1 MYSWKWEVE
10 YVNFPATSRRVGELK
25 TTEGDASAVCDIVKK
40 LVDEG
45 RAEGHAE
52 GISNAVYRVESA
64 SINYR
69 GSFMEP
75 LLFTMLLCDNQQPMR
90 ETIYSRK

>member
-10 YVNFPATSRRVGELK
+10 YVNFPATSRCVRELK
-25 TTEGDASAVCDIVKK
+25 TTEGDASAVRDIVKK

-52 GISNAVYRVESA
+52 GISNTIYSVESK
-64 SINYR
+64 SINFR
-69 GSFMEP
+69 GSIKEP
-75 LLFTMLLCDNQQPMR
+75 LLFNMLLCDNQEPMR